1 MDCRLQARM
10 KEMVDELARDH
21 QRELAAAGRL
31 VDLEELTCQ
40 IGDEFTRLLTEKE
53 LARRGHADR
62 GEAACCPDCQRE
74 CLPDHEPEPTVLQG
88 LRGEVA
94 FAQAKYF
101 CDRCRRSFFP
111 SVGAARSSAAKY
123 RHDQSVAKGDLGG
136 SQQRQLR
143 ARRSSNGA
151 AR

>member
-10 KEMVDELARDH
+10 REMVEELAREH
-21 QRELAAAGRL
+21 QRELAAAGTL
-31 VDLEELTCQ
+31 VDLEELTCR

-53 LARRGHADR
+53 LVRRGHKQG
-62 GEAACCPDCQRE
+62 GEAARCPDCQRP
-74 CLPDHEPEPTVLQG
+74 CLADHEPEPTVLQG

-111 SVGAARSSAAKY
+111 SVGGTGFGAAKR
-123 RHDQSVAKGDLGG
+123 RHHESVAEGDLGG
-136 SQQRQLR
+136 RQQWQLPVGR
-143 ARRSSNGA
+143 HSPGA
-151 AR
+151 TC